1 MGPSSRSCRFS
12 FFISSSLPPCSLSE
26 PCSPMGP
33 SSRSCWISSS
43 NGSSPPPWSLLGLDD
58 STLLL
63 SLSPEPCSPMGP
75 SSSSCFKHCV
85 STSPGTWI
93 FDVNLLWYH
102 PAKSQRHHII
112 YIILVPLPLRMHLNT
127 KLTSSTW
134 QSGQIIPCHIAFI
147 APLKCIAWQSISIRM
162 LFSTSVHNG
171 KIILSQLLQPSWY
184 QTIWAL
190 EMR

>member
-1 MGPSSRSCRFS
+1 MGPSSRSCQFS

-43 NGSSPPPWSLLGLDD
+43 NGSSPPPCSLLGLDD

-63 SLSPEPCSPMGP
+63 
-75 SSSSCFKHCV
+75 
-85 STSPGTWI
+85 TGTLLPNGSELRLLFQTLCLHLPWNLNS
-93 FDVNLLWYH
+93 DVNLLWYH

-112 YIILVPLPLRMHLNT
+112 YIILVPLPLRMHLST
-127 KLTSSTW
+127 KLTSPTW
-134 QSGQIIPCHIAFI
+134 QSGQILACHIAFI
-147 APLKCIAWQSISIRM
+147 VPLKCIAWQSISIRV
-162 LFSTSVHNG
+162 LFSTPVHNG

-190 EMR
+190 EMH